1 MKLVLKSRAL
11 LSLVLCLV
19 MMAQLIVPICAQED
33 FKEPQRQTLDG
44 ANVVS
49 QEYSDLFYVYGR
61 YSETDKQTITEIVI
75 NNDFITNDCYF
86 LELSICEEGKK
97 EEVFS
102 FTYSYD
108 SRCAKITGLDT
119 EKRYIL
125 SASGDSY
132 PDVYAFS
139 GYFVLHEI
147 GMELSVEYYIVSN
160 HYQQSKLIKNEIESL
175 YRAKSILA
183 EKNRLY
189 NCYSSSDNSLD
200 TSRIPEEER
209 EEVIRL
215 NSIVSYASGRSISTE
230 TEFNGSF
237 YQANLIYDDDTTYG
251 WISSDEDEDYYKV
264 MFDAVGYANFW
275 LGNIPSGKDYDLF
288 LYDSDGELLSTGN
301 SLSNQEQIYNYSVQ
315 ANTWYYL
322 VVISA
327 DGSYDQTNPY
337 IIRAKN
343 YPSAN
348 ADSHEPNNTF
358 STATEI
364 YLGSPVTDSNI
375 HIADD
380 EDYYEFEIVAGDTL
394 NVLLY
399 GIPTNCNY
407 DIKLYNSQ
415 HSCLA
420 TSAHTGVRS
429 ESISLEIP
437 TTGTYYIKV
446 YSVSGFSTNNYVLSL
461 SANYPAPFLDDY
473 EPNDTLSTAT
483 SIQST
488 SSIQASIST
497 GDDLDYFVFSI
508 DTARRVNITLS
519 NIPSG
524 CDYNLQLLD
533 DEGDIICQSNNG
545 LYNSESLI
553 HNLSSG
559 TYYVKVY
566 TVYRFSNTEYTL
578 SISSENVIE
587 TAYYSQMI
595 NSFQIPKNVSDALT
609 DINNEFDVWP
619 AGNISIFYGATNS
632 ERDDQ
637 LQSIYD
643 DIFPYT
649 NSSLY
654 PIAADYLSHYL
665 DTTGTQITLN
675 VRDLNSVDDSAEMH
689 LYDIV
694 NGAMDAAEFFLQSGN
709 GSVSFGNK
717 APFIGLSTSLLSDY
731 FLAIRHY
738 TVNVLV
744 SATRLGNSYTAQ
756 VVYYV
761 YDVYDFDKDK
771 TEYYHTTLYRNM
783 WELQYGGYAKGYYV
797 YGAAVYSANWNY
809 GDRIGTGGFLQ

>member
-1 MKLVLKSRAL
+1 
-11 LSLVLCLV
+11 
-19 MMAQLIVPICAQED
+19 MMAQLIVPIYAQED

-44 ANVVS
+44 ASVVS

-75 NNDFITNDCYF
+75 NNDFITKDCYF

-415 HSCLA
+415 HSCMA
-420 TSAHTGVRS
+420 TSAHAGASS
-429 ESISLEIP
+429 ELISLEVP
-437 TTGTYYIKV
+437 TSGTYYVKV
-446 YSVSGFSTNNYVLSL
+446 YSVSGFSTNNYVLSM
-461 SANYPAPFLDDY
+461 SANYPAPILDNY

-497 GDDLDYFVFSI
+497 GDDTDYFDFSI
-508 DTARRVNITLS
+508 DIARRVEITLS

-533 DEGDIICQSNNG
+533 NEGDLICQSNNG
-545 LYNSESLI
+545 FNNSESLI
-553 HNLSSG
+553 HNLPSG
-559 TYYVKVY
+559 TYYIKVY
-566 TVYRFSNTEYTL
+566 TVYGFSNSVYTL
-578 SISSENVIE
+578 ATTSGAVIE
-587 TAYYSQMI
+587 
-595 NSFQIPKNVSDALT
+595 NSEFSALIVDVVTPNNVDVDYNAIRPT
-609 DINNEFDVWP
+609 FDKWP
-619 AGNISIFYGATNS
+619 AGPISRYYGELDSTREA
-632 ERDDQ
+632 E
-637 LQSIYD
+637 LD
-643 DIFPYT
+643 DILDDVDDIANPNLFP
-649 NSSLY
+649 
-654 PIAADYLSHYL
+654 PAGEYLTHYL
-665 DTTGTQITLN
+665 DKTGSEKSINVSALN
-675 VRDLNSVDDSAEMH
+675 GGDSSATNNLHMVVNLALN
-689 LYDIV
+689 
-694 NGAMDAAEFFLQSGN
+694 AAEQFLSSGN
-709 GSVSFGNK
+709 GTITFCNK
-717 APFIGLSTSLLSDY
+717 DDPTFVGLETTFLSNY
-731 FLAIRHY
+731 FLAIGRY
-738 TVNVLV
+738 TVGVKVTVNRNGTMY
-744 SATRLGNSYTAQ
+744 SAQ
-756 VVYYV
+756 IVYHV
-761 YDVYDFDKDK
+761 YDVYDFDRQGNTPFYNGRTYSD
-771 TEYYHTTLYRNM
+771 M
-783 WELQYGGYAKGYYV
+783 WELQYGGYARGFLIHGYATYFV
-797 YGAAVYSANWNY
+797 SWELGERV
-809 GDRIGTGGFLQ
+809 GTGAYLQCIS